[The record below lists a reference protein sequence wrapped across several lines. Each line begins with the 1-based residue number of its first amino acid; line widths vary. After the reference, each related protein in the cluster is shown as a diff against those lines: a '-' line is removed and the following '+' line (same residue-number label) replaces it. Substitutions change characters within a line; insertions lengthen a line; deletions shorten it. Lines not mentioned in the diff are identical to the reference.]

1 LKVLSRRLAGASL
14 IALILLCLA
23 WEGWL
28 APLKPG
34 GSWLI
39 LKAVPLLLP
48 LQGILHGRRYTYQ
61 WSAMFILLYFT
72 EGVVRAW
79 SDGAMSAALAMGEI
93 ALSLCFLVSAAIYAR
108 LTGGNRG
115 NAGYPA
121 DASPSPQPSPPMGK
135 E

>member
-1 LKVLSRRLAGASL
+1 LIAVSRRLAGASL

-39 LKAVPLLLP
+39 LKAVPLLLA
-48 LQGILHGRRYTYQ
+48 LRGILHGRRYTFQ

-79 SDGAMSAALAMGEI
+79 TDSGVSSALAMGE
-93 ALSLCFLVSAAIYAR
+93 ATLSLCFLASAAIYAR
-108 LTGGNRG
+108 LTGGSRRT
-115 NAGYPA
+115 AG
-121 DASPSPQPSPPMGK
+121 ASTDTSLQPSPSRGR